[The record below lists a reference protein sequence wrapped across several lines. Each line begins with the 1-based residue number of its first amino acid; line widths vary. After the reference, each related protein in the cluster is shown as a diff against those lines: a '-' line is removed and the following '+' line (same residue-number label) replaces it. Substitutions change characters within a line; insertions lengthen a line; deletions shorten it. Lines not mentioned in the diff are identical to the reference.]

1 MKITIRHHFNFGV
14 DRPVVGD
21 DLVKPDAWD
30 ALRTMTVG
38 PFTIA
43 RDRAELERMADENP
57 DIGERVRQI
66 DSWLR
71 ERKVDTLA
79 SYGVGGAVVELW
91 LHRLCP
97 ERKLRLTD
105 YAPKTVERIQELL
118 PEAEV
123 TRHDLLEDPP
133 LRAAMHLFHR
143 IDTELANREWVTVFE
158 HFARVPILL
167 VATEVA
173 DLSRLIAEMHIRIR
187 GHGLSRAG
195 WLRTRDAF
203 ESLWSRTHT
212 ATHLRFHDLQAW
224 SLEPLPRGHATEHH

>member
-14 DRPVVGD
+14 DRPVVGA

-30 ALRTMTVG
+30 ALRTRTRG

-43 RDRAELERMADENP
+43 QDRAELEQMADENP

-66 DSWLR
+66 DTWLR
-71 ERKVDTLA
+71 ERNVDTLA

-91 LHRLCP
+91 LHRLSP

-123 TRHDLLEDPP
+123 ARHDLLEDAP
-133 LRAAMHLFHR
+133 LDAAMHLFHR
-143 IDTELANREWVTVFE
+143 IDTELMNREWVTVFE
-158 HFARVPILL
+158 RFARVPILL

-173 DLSRLIAEMHIRIR
+173 DLSRLIAELQMRLR

-203 ESLWSRTHT
+203 ESLWSGTHT
-212 ATHLRFHDLQAW
+212 ATHLRFHDLEAW
-224 SLEPLPRGHATEHH
+224 SLEPLPGTVAGHH